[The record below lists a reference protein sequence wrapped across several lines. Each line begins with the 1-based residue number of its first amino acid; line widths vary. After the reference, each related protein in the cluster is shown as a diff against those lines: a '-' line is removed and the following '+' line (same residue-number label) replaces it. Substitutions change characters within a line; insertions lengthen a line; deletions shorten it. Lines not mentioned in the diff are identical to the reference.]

1 MDVPQRWDG
10 FWLGFRHPHIGE
22 EEMSRIQMGL
32 YHKEFAVMGPSV
44 FRILENQLKGYVT
57 LRDHASPRVRAKAQ
71 VYKDRARKAL
81 MLIPASKRHLHH
93 EINDW
98 LDDLR
103 KQIISETGDMTAK
116 EYLLSRFVPL
126 LIKST
131 DLKLRFNTG
140 MQPRFTRRVYR
151 MQLPS

>member
-1 MDVPQRWDG
+1 
-10 FWLGFRHPHIGE
+10 
-22 EEMSRIQMGL
+22 
-32 YHKEFAVMGPSV
+32 
-44 FRILENQLKGYVT
+44 
-57 LRDHASPRVRAKAQ
+57 
-71 VYKDRARKAL
+71 